1 MVEAGLIANTPLA
14 SSDESNG
21 GLSVDRD
28 IVGLLR
34 RLLPVVNQRT
44 AQSCDEMFSFAELP
58 EFSMAL
64 ATVEDG
70 SKASAKVPH
79 LQRQLTT
86 ALHQH
91 FRKRWP
97 TSIPDWSP
105 EEKRRGLDRPT
116 GNRTQSGHTLD
127 LSSLGVQYIN
137 AAVVPGF
144 PPSQQSY
151 IATQHP
157 LPHTVADF
165 WRMVLFVRPIAIVM
179 LNGMPSAEDTN
190 DLAPYWLPSSLP
202 ENSLSL
208 AAVEEEY
215 HDAAADCLVRML
227 RCKLHDLEWSGP
239 QLVVSWWRD
248 QSEPP
253 LCKFLAL
260 CQLVNRLLLRSV
272 PAPIV
277 VHCAGGIGRAGVF
290 IGADCA
296 ARGAAMGADLER
308 CSPDRL
314 VAHLRQ
320 CRQNMVQT
328 AEQYEFLHRVLPRL
342 TTQMASDMAASAER
356 SPSQPSPGSPHEVG

>member
-21 GLSVDRD
+21 GLSVDTD

-137 AAVVPGF
+137 AAVV
-144 PPSQQSY
+144 
-151 IATQHP
+151 A
-157 LPHTVADF
+157 
-165 WRMVLFVRPIAIVM
+165 WRPIAIVM

-356 SPSQPSPGSPHEVG
+356 SPSQ